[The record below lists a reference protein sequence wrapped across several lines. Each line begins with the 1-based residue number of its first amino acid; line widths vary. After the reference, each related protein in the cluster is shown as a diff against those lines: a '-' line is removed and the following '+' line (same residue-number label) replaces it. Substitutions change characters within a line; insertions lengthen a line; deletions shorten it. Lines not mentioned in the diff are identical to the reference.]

1 MSLLTEISSTVMST
15 RFLVT
20 PAAPVAPVEPTFAPV
35 YGKASN
41 INAQTTASGSLI
53 QWTFGATQSP
63 TSGFANVPDFS
74 GTTFTI
80 ASAGV
85 YQYTLSVLGRCDP
98 FIGVGISVNGS
109 AASVNTFGSP
119 VSNGVDTV
127 LCSGSG
133 IVLLEEGDEVGVQNR
148 SDTDLIHTEQLVAGN
163 SVTMN
168 ANFTLQRIA

>member
-15 RFLVT
+15 TLLVT
-20 PAAPVAPVEPTFAPV
+20 PAAPVEPTFAPV

-41 INAQTTASGSLI
+41 VNSQTTASGSLI
-53 QWTFGATQSP
+53 EWTFGATQSP
-63 TSGFANVPDFS
+63 TSGFANVPDFN

-80 ASAGV
+80 ASPGV
-85 YQYTLSVLGRCDP
+85 YQYTLSVIGRCDP
-98 FIGVGISVNGS
+98 FIGVGISVNG
-109 AASVNTFGSP
+109 ATASVNTFGSP

-133 IVLLEEGDEVGVQNR
+133 IVVLAEGDEVGVKNK
-148 SDTDLIHTEQLVAGN
+148 SDTDLHHTEQLVADN
-163 SVTMN
+163 LVTMN